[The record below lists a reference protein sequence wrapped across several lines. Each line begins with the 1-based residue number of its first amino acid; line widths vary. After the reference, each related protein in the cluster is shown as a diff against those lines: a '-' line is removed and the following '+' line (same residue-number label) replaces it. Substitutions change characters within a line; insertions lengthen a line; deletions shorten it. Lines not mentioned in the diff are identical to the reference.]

1 MSVKMNQKSLNN
13 NTTSTNNVSQNVI
26 NNKIKINSLSPDLG
40 QLPKTKFIEYVN
52 KKLITKSEDLKQ
64 AQISKSKNSY
74 NSSFSALNPNKIKS
88 SLANSIIGQSN
99 HSSNNLNP
107 NTSIN
112 NYITSSKHNPI
123 SLISSNF
130 TNNTNSSFSLKNSL
144 NLGTQK
150 LNQTLTNTNIPIF
163 INPTTSGD
171 NFKILNKKF
180 HSKDK
185 NFGGIINDPRFSNL
199 ETSDQEDEL
208 KLIASKKS
216 EIEKKIFMLKKQVKS
231 KSRSTNNKV
240 LTNKSITST
249 NTNNNNNF
257 NFATNNDSF
266 SNNLKTETINDKI
279 IQNTFIQDTNDER
292 KMTEYFNNRTNNDTF
307 FSNTDFK
314 SINNNQ
320 LMIIDTQLIPDEL
333 FQNDKSI

>member
-1 MSVKMNQKSLNN
+1 MNVKLNQKSINN
-13 NTTSTNNVSQNVI
+13 NNYSSNNPNQSITS
-26 NNKIKINSLSPDLG
+26 NKIKINSLSPDLG
-40 QLPKTKFIEYVN
+40 QIPKTKFIEYVN

-64 AQISKSKNSY
+64 TQITKTKNSY
-74 NSSFSALNPNKIKS
+74 NSSFTGIAQNKVKP
-88 SLANSIIGQSN
+88 SLANTLIGNSN

-107 NTSIN
+107 STSIN

-130 TNNTNSSFSLKNSL
+130 TNNSNSSFSLKNSL

-150 LNQTLTNTNIPIF
+150 LNQTLMNSSNIPIF

-171 NFKILNKKF
+171 NFKILTKKF

-185 NFGGIINDPRFSNL
+185 TFVGNINDPRFSNL

-216 EIEKKIFMLKKQVKS
+216 EIEKKIFLLKKQVKT
-231 KSRSTNNKV
+231 KSRSTNTKIGI
-240 LTNKSITST
+240 NKSTTST
-249 NTNNNNNF
+249 NNNNNNF

-266 SNNLKTETINDKI
+266 CNNLKTETINDKI
-279 IQNTFIQDTNDER
+279 IQNTFIQDTNEER
-292 KMTEYFNNRTNNDTF
+292 KMTEYFNNRNNNDTF

-314 SINNNQ
+314 STNNNQ
-320 LMIIDTQLIPDEL
+320 LMIIDTQLIPDEI
-333 FQNDKSI
+333 FHNDKSI